1 MDGRGIG
8 EAPRLQG
15 IESTVIPTAT
25 VDPGPKDTG
34 FDCDSA
40 PTALAKMLHLRALK
54 PSQVAKLAQ
63 CSPSTVSRAAR
74 GEKPL
79 GNRLRAAV
87 ARALNCDER
96 DLIDPAP
103 SSAVR
108 EVVGALNLMGGG
120 FPLPLRFDAAATDIG
135 EMEQLAVAALGL
147 IRANEPALAS
157 RVVERLLSRLAP
169 ETSANSLLAY
179 SGRLIEWRDHLTPDR
194 LAPAQRRFLERAMA
208 SAGDLTDGV
217 LQPLIDDGCWART
230 SIYCADSDLTV
241 RHLATG
247 LDHVPT
253 TQRLWQH
260 GRPARDICAPQS
272 LVSRL
277 VVDLS
282 HLRDRVEPYTVR
294 HVRAEIGAQTH
305 EWDCVSVRIGQF
317 IVAACKTIETR

>member
-1 MDGRGIG
+1 M
-8 EAPRLQG
+8 
-15 IESTVIPTAT
+15 
-25 VDPGPKDTG
+25 
-34 FDCDSA
+34 
-40 PTALAKMLHLRALK
+40 
-54 PSQVAKLAQ
+54 AQ
-63 CSPSTVSRAAR
+63 CSPSTLSRATR

-87 ARALNCDER
+87 ALALDCDER

-103 SSAVR
+103 SSTVR
-108 EVVGALNLMGGG
+108 GVVGALNLMGGG
-120 FPLPLRFDAAATDIG
+120 FPLALRFDPAGTDVG
-135 EMEQLAVAALGL
+135 EVEQLAVAALGL
-147 IRANEPALAS
+147 IRANEPALAA

-169 ETSANSLLAY
+169 ETSPTSLLAY
-179 SGRLIEWRDHLTPDR
+179 SGRLIEWQDRLTPEH
-194 LAPAQRRFLERAMA
+194 LAPAQRSFLTRAMA
-208 SAGDLTDGV
+208 SGGDLTDGV

-260 GRPARDICAPQS
+260 GRPARDLCAPQS

-277 VVDLS
+277 VDDLGRV
-282 HLRDRVEPYTVR
+282 RDGSSPYTVR
-294 HVRAEIGAQTH
+294 HVRAEIGSQAH
-305 EWDCVSVRIGQF
+305 EWDCVTVRIGQF